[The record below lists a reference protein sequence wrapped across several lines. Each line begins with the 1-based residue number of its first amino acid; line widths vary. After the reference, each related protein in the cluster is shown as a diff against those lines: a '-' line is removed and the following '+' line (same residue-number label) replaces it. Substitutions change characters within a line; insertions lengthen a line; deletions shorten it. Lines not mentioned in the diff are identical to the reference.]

1 MVPRPE
7 QQQSPGVNNNNY
19 QSSSYLNHTTTVTM
33 PPTDPFASFGQAPVS
48 PQQNVVYQQQSQQ
61 KQQSIAVNN
70 MQAQPPMQGAPM
82 QTPAA
87 PMSMMQQP
95 PVQTQPVMMQ
105 QAPVAPHMAMQPQM
119 QMMPP
124 IQQLQYQPQPQPLAQ
139 PAIPQEQSTPPP
151 MTINAVNQSPPSP
164 LGDMSVLAQAANA
177 AAAQLAPTI
186 PTAANTG
193 VVPLQ
198 PIPQSAPMPMQSAP
212 APVLTQPVVQQ
223 TAPVVQ
229 AANPFDSFGA
239 APTQPTQFAPPP
251 AMAPPRAPPT
261 PPQQEQQ
268 QPTSVTQHVMQQQH
282 QVPVQQA
289 TTISPPMSPVPP
301 NSFMPQNQYH
311 ADPFGYAFSPFTSP
325 VTSPV
330 TSPGGSPNG
339 SPQGSPGAM
348 VPSAAM
354 NNDPFGVFGGGGLQQ
369 PAAPFASSSGG
380 GALVTSAPPV
390 SDPFGL
396 FGSTSPPAPA
406 PQAPPPAQT
415 GHMFSPPEEQKPT
428 SPLEEDPWA
437 AAGFGQAAQPDPSA
451 TQPASSNAA
460 APAYN
465 QSNRTVDG
473 TKQPDKPLTL
483 DPTNNLPTDGEYY
496 EARINARSL
505 GTMFYTA
512 RNLED
517 TLYVKMANNVIE
529 TLNSRP
535 VVAYVAENSAAH
547 NAGVQVGHVI
557 LSVNGQDIT
566 DPEKCANFIR
576 TAPRPMSIRVY
587 VPPELEL
594 TISEGR
600 HLVKYDTKD
609 LEAPKSGI
617 EWKRKY
623 VVVGGIVAK
632 PYTMNMFYNKVSM
645 FRYD

>member
-70 MQAQPPMQGAPM
+70 MQAQPPIQGAPM

-124 IQQLQYQPQPQPLAQ
+124 IQQLQYQPQPQPQPLAQ

-198 PIPQSAPMPMQSAP
+198 PIPQSAPMP
-212 APVLTQPVVQQ
+212 
-223 TAPVVQ
+223 PVVQ
-229 AANPFDSFGA
+229 AANPFDTFGA
-239 APTQPTQFAPPP
+239 APTTQPTQLAPPP

-261 PPQQEQQ
+261 
-268 QPTSVTQHVMQQQH
+268 VTQPVMQQQH

-289 TTISPPMSPVPP
+289 TSISPPMSPVPP

-465 QSNRTVDG
+465 QSNRTIDG

-529 TLNSRP
+529 ALNSRP